1 MEGQMQLSGQ
11 LSDWS
16 INDLLQIMQV
26 TNRTGSLDIEGNQR
40 GRVHFRDGR
49 VTGAELSGPNG
60 GYIGSGRSGVADVLY
75 VLSRSDE
82 GSFAVGAADGP
93 DVEGWS
99 VEEVVSDVD
108 DLRALESEVVD
119 SGLFE
124 ASGVRLVQKIEEP
137 MTVEPEDWHILV
149 TLVRPFTFDY
159 LESQYGRG
167 TAVRIFHTL
176 DRLGMA
182 EAIAA
187 GDGETEWLD
196 RLAEDVSPGSG
207 EPTWLEDLEKK
218 ASEDP
223 ELTGSADEAL
233 VAVTDR
239 ADEESGEVEPADE
252 EPLVV
257 IEPESSEKPDA
268 GKKPTRKRRVSAD
281 VQGVSAPASTT
292 LTDGVYDEIRRLR
305 SKVSEK

>member
-26 TNRTGSLDIEGNQR
+26 TNKTGSLDIEGDQR
-40 GRVHFRDGR
+40 GRVHFREGR
-49 VTGAELSGPNG
+49 VTGAELSGPTG
-60 GYIGSGRSGVADVLY
+60 GYIGSDRGGVADVLY
-75 VLSRSDE
+75 VLSRSEE

-99 VEEVVSDVD
+99 VEEVVSDVE
-108 DLRALESEVVD
+108 DLRTLEGEVVD

-124 ASGVRLVQKIEEP
+124 ASGIRLIQKIEEP

-159 LESQYGRG
+159 LESQHGRG
-167 TAVRIFHTL
+167 NAVRIFHTL

-187 GDGETEWLD
+187 GEGESEWLD
-196 RLAEDVSPGSG
+196 RLAEDVSPSSE

-218 ASEDP
+218 GSEKS
-223 ELTGSADEAL
+223 ELVDS
-233 VAVTDR
+233 TD
-239 ADEESGEVEPADE
+239 GADE
-252 EPLVV
+252 EPGEVKSADEEALVV
-257 IEPESSEKPDA
+257 IEPEFSEEPDA
-268 GKKPTRKRRVSAD
+268 GQKPSTKKKVSAD

>member
-26 TNRTGSLDIEGNQR
+26 TNKTGSLDIEGDQR
-40 GRVHFRDGR
+40 GRVHFREGR
-49 VTGAELSGPNG
+49 VTGAELSGPTG
-60 GYIGSGRSGVADVLY
+60 GYIGSDRGGVADVLY
-75 VLSRSDE
+75 VLSRSEE

-99 VEEVVSDVD
+99 VEEVVSDME
-108 DLRALESEVVD
+108 DLRTLEGEVVD

-124 ASGVRLVQKIEEP
+124 ASGIRLVQKIEEP
-137 MTVEPEDWHILV
+137 MTVEPDDWHILV

-167 TAVRIFHTL
+167 NAVRIFHTL

-187 GDGETEWLD
+187 GEGESEWLD
-196 RLAEDVSPGSG
+196 RLAEDVSPSSG

-218 ASEDP
+218 GSEDS
-223 ELTGSADEAL
+223 ELADSDEEPGEVKSADEEA
-233 VAVTDR
+233 
-239 ADEESGEVEPADE
+239 
-252 EPLVV
+252 LVV
-257 IEPESSEKPDA
+257 IEPEFSEEPDA
-268 GKKPTRKRRVSAD
+268 GQKPSTKKKVSAD

>member
-1 MEGQMQLSGQ
+1 MQLSGQ

-26 TNRTGSLDIEGNQR
+26 TNKTGSLDIEGDQR
-40 GRVHFRDGR
+40 GRVHFREGR
-49 VTGAELSGPNG
+49 VTGAELSGPTG
-60 GYIGSGRSGVADVLY
+60 GYIGSDRGGVADVLY
-75 VLSRSDE
+75 VLSRSEE

-99 VEEVVSDVD
+99 VEEVVSDME
-108 DLRALESEVVD
+108 DLRTLEGEVVD

-124 ASGVRLVQKIEEP
+124 ASGIRLVQKIEEP
-137 MTVEPEDWHILV
+137 MTVEPDDWHILV

-187 GDGETEWLD
+187 GEGESEWLD
-196 RLAEDVSPGSG
+196 RLAEDVSPSSG
-207 EPTWLEDLEKK
+207 EPTWLEDLEKE
-218 ASEDP
+218 ASEES
-223 ELTGSADEAL
+223 ELVGS
-233 VAVTDR
+233 
-239 ADEESGEVEPADE
+239 DE
-252 EPLVV
+252 EPGDVL
-257 IEPESSEKPDA
+257 EPESSEEPDA
-268 GKKPTRKRRVSAD
+268 GQKPTTKKKVSAD